1 SNSPTPIINGL
12 SFTDMLTYLIF
23 ARIAANLV
31 YSSSSFF
38 IVGEDIYEGGI
49 ALSLIRPMS
58 YRYRVLS
65 NSFGYFLSNII
76 LMIVPL
82 FIVASL
88 ILYFV
93 LGVELPS
100 ILNIICFLISAL
112 LSFVITDGL
121 GFLLGELAIFT
132 NALFGLMLIKNITFT
147 FLSGSLLPSAF
158 FPEWLQNVLKFLP
171 FQSMIENPIMIL
183 MGRIEGIEILWT
195 LLIQV
200 IWCLILGFLCNV
212 T

>member
-1 SNSPTPIINGL
+1 
-12 SFTDMLTYLIF
+12 
-23 ARIAANLV
+23 
-31 YSSSSFF
+31 
-38 IVGEDIYEGGI
+38 
-49 ALSLIRPMS
+49 
-58 YRYRVLS
+58 RYRVLS

-147 FLSGSLLPSAF
+147 FLSGSL

-171 FQSMIENPIMIL
+171 FQSM
-183 MGRIEGIEILWT
+183 
-195 LLIQV
+195 
-200 IWCLILGFLCNV
+200 
-212 T
+212 